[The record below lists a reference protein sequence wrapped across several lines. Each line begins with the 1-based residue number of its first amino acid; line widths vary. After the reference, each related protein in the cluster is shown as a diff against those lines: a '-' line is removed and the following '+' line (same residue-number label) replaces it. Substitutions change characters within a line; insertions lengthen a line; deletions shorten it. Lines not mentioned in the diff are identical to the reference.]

1 MFSGDTDSIAAVFWA
16 RASAR
21 RNDSQ
26 WKDALLALHEMK

>member
-1 MFSGDTDSIAAVFWA
+1 MSSGATESIAAVCSA

-26 WKDALLALHEMK
+26 WKAESLAFQEMK